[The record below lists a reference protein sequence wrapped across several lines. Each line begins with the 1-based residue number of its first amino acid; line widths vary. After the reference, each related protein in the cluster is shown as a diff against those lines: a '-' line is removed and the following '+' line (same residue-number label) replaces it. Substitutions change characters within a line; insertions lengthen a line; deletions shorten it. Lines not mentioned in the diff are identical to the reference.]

1 VSPAGQGQE
10 RERNLNR
17 LLTFV
22 DAVVA
27 IAITLLVLTLVELTG
42 EVGSGTSVS
51 DLLRENQPALWGFFL
66 SFAVI
71 ARLWF
76 LQHRS
81 LRNVIVGNRPL
92 DFWLVAWTLTI
103 VFLPFPTALV
113 ARAPNQPTTKILYIG
128 TIAVS
133 TLTLAFVDRLIARHQ
148 VVLDGAEP
156 VAVAAPLVNVALLLI
171 ALVITLAV
179 PATSYLPLLLLFFDD
194 PILRVLHRV
203 RRTHAAGEVGEPP
216 GTRP

>member
-1 VSPAGQGQE
+1 VSPRAQGQE

-27 IAITLLVLTLVELTG
+27 IAITLLVLELVELTA
-42 EVGSGTSVS
+42 EVGHRTSVGEM
-51 DLLRENQPALWGFFL
+51 LAKNQPAIWGFLL

-76 LQHRS
+76 VQHRA
-81 LRNVIVGNRPL
+81 LAHVIAGNRRL
-92 DFWLVAWTLTI
+92 EFWLVVWTVTI

-113 ARAPNQPTTKILYIG
+113 ARAPNQPATKILYIG

-133 TLTLAFVDRLIARHQ
+133 TLILALVNLALTPHR
-148 VVLDGAEP
+148 VVTDGQDTAD
-156 VAVAAPLVNVALLLI
+156 VAAPLVNVALLLV
-171 ALVITLAV
+171 ALVVTLAV
-179 PATSYLPLLLLFFDD
+179 PATSYFPMFLLVLDG
-194 PILRVLHRV
+194 PVLRVLRRL
-203 RRTHAAGEVGEPP
+203 RRTHAVGEVGEPP

>member
-1 VSPAGQGQE
+1 MGPRAQGQE
-10 RERNLNR
+10 RERNLDR

-27 IAITLLVLTLVELTG
+27 IAITLLVLPLVELTA

-51 DLLRENQPALWGFFL
+51 ELLAQHQPALWGFLL

-76 LQHRS
+76 VQHRA
-81 LRNVIVGNRPL
+81 LAPVIAGNRRL
-92 DFWLVAWTLTI
+92 ELWLVVWTVTI

-113 ARAPNQPTTKILYIG
+113 ARAANQPATKILYIG
-128 TIAVS
+128 TIALS
-133 TLTLAFVDRLIARHQ
+133 TLILGMVNHSISPDR
-148 VVLDGAEP
+148 VVTDGESTAGM
-156 VAVAAPLVNVALLLI
+156 AAPLVNVGLLLV

-179 PATSYLPLLLLFFDD
+179 PATSYFPMFLLALDDVVLRLLNR
-194 PILRVLHRV
+194 L

>member
-1 VSPAGQGQE
+1 VSPPAPGQE

-27 IAITLLVLTLVELTG
+27 IAITLLVLPLVEMTAA
-42 EVGSGTSVS
+42 VGGHTSVR
-51 DLLRENQPALWGFFL
+51 DLLAENQPALWGFLL

-76 LQHRS
+76 IQHRA
-81 LRNVIVGNRPL
+81 LRKVIAGNRRL
-92 DFWLVAWTLTI
+92 ELWLVAWMLTI

-113 ARAPNQPTTKILYIG
+113 ARAPNQPATKILYIG

-133 TLTLAFVDRLIARHQ
+133 TLTLALVEQVITRHAVVTDGGETVD
-148 VVLDGAEP
+148 
-156 VAVAAPLVNVALLLI
+156 VAAPLVNVALLLV

-179 PATSYLPLLLLFFDD
+179 PATSYLPLLLLVLDG
-194 PILRVLHRV
+194 PILRLVHRV

-216 GTRP
+216 RP